1 MRTLGLFEAKQKLSE
16 IVERASGGEKIG
28 ITRRGKLAAIVVP
41 ARPET
46 SIEEIF
52 DDIEEVRKR
61 TRHTK
66 KLNIKDLIDEG
77 RH

>member
-16 IVERASGGEKIG
+16 IVERASAGEKIG

-46 SIEEIF
+46 SIGEIF
-52 DDIEEVRKR
+52 NDIEGVRKR
-61 TRHTK
+61 ARRTK
-66 KLNIKDLIDEG
+66 KINIKDLINEG
-77 RH
+77 RA